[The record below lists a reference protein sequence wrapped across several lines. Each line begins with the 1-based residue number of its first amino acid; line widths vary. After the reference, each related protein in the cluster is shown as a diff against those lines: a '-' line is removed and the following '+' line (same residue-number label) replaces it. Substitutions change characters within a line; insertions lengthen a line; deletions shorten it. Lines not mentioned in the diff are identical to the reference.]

1 MNEYTDLLCRLVECR
16 PVSSDVTAVN
26 RAETMMLDFLEAHG
40 ICCEMEEWEGRKV
53 LYAST
58 RPGRVQDVLLNAH
71 LDVVPAIEESQFTP
85 RIADG
90 WLHARGAG
98 DCLGNAV
105 CIARFLCE
113 NRDAFR
119 AGALFTADEEI
130 GGETTRVMAERG
142 CGALK
147 AVLILDGGGEEGILC
162 AQKGILV
169 LKMTARSHGG
179 HSSVPWEFANPI
191 DLLTEAYGKLRA
203 EWRNPVSADDWRNS
217 MAPCMISGGFA
228 ENQIPDTAEMILNF
242 RYVADDDSRKILD
255 FVKSAGL
262 EVSVQRICPPVSS
275 DPDSPAL
282 RFLRQAWESVAGRPV
297 KFTRM
302 CAATDARHLKS
313 LNVPIAIA
321 GCVCT
326 GMHSSEEKLLLSSI
340 DAWQRILRE
349 YMTLLCGNPRAV

>member
-1 MNEYTDLLCRLVECR
+1 
-16 PVSSDVTAVN
+16 
-26 RAETMMLDFLEAHG
+26 
-40 ICCEMEEWEGRKV
+40 
-53 LYAST
+53 
-58 RPGRVQDVLLNAH
+58 
-71 LDVVPAIEESQFTP
+71 
-85 RIADG
+85 
-90 WLHARGAG
+90 
-98 DCLGNAV
+98 
-105 CIARFLCE
+105 
-113 NRDAFR
+113 
-119 AGALFTADEEI
+119 
-130 GGETTRVMAERG
+130 
-142 CGALK
+142 
-147 AVLILDGGGEEGILC
+147 
-162 AQKGILV
+162 
-169 LKMTARSHGG
+169 
-179 HSSVPWEFANPI
+179 
-191 DLLTEAYGKLRA
+191 
-203 EWRNPVSADDWRNS
+203 